1 MYCSISVVILA
12 ENSEVN
18 KVLEDAGIPSQTKDS
33 VRNIKV
39 LPAQCLSHA
48 YQELGQF
55 LFFIRFILGFWLD
68 VNNER
73 GLETAFYL
81 EYDVEFA

>member
-1 MYCSISVVILA
+1 LA

-39 LPAQCLSHA
+39 LPAECLSHA

-55 LFFIRFILGFWLD
+55 LISFFIPFWLC
-68 VNNER
+68 
-73 GLETAFYL
+73 Y
-81 EYDVEFA
+81 

>member
-1 MYCSISVVILA
+1 LA

-39 LPAQCLSHA
+39 LPAECLSHA

-55 LFFIRFILGFWLD
+55 LISFFNPFWLC
-68 VNNER
+68 
-73 GLETAFYL
+73 Y
-81 EYDVEFA
+81 